1 MVTAENLQA
10 VKAHGVGD
18 EDTEDTEEPEEPL
31 I

>member
-10 VKAHGVGD
+10 VKAHGVWD
-18 EDTEDTEEPEEPL
+18 EDTEEPEEPL